1 MEKGATAATPPTRA
15 CSSLPPS
22 AGRGQAAGRPGLR
35 LAEPLATRPS
45 AITPTAGGPDR
56 WERSAGGLTAG
67 GSGGARHASAYA
79 HDRSAR
85 RVLSLSVVVAAVTS
99 KWVSRRPTLGDT
111 TGAEAP
117 LPQCASA
124 ATRMAGR
131 PRVGRCRAFRR
142 PLEGGGGGPARR
154 HRHCCCRPEEGEG
167 AAASRRQRGDAA
179 RPPRGGQLR
188 WPRPPPTLW
197 WQRPPRWA
205 GRAVAVLAAA
215 AATPGSWSPRPPRG
229 TAATATTTITRP
241 RPPTSA
247 GRFVREGWPPRP
259 DSGGCAA
266 TVEGAPPSAL
276 AIRRQS
282 AAGNQLAGGLY
293 ARPWCW
299 WESGITGRRGLVL

>member
-85 RVLSLSVVVAAVTS
+85 RVLSLSVVAAAVTS
-99 KWVSRRPTLGDT
+99 KWVPRRPTLGDT
-111 TGAEAP
+111 TGAGAP

-142 PLEGGGGGPARR
+142 PLDGGGGGSARR
-154 HRHCCCRPEEGEG
+154 RRHCCCRPEEGEG

-179 RPPRGGQLR
+179 DRLVADSCGGHVHHPRCGGNGRRVGRGGRWPCLPPPPPPRGRGRRGRRAAPPPPPPPPSHDHGRRRPPGCSCGRAGHPARTAGGAPPLSR
-188 WPRPPPTLW
+188 GRPPPPWLFDVS
-197 WQRPPRWA
+197 QPP
-205 GRAVAVLAAA
+205 
-215 AATPGSWSPRPPRG
+215 ATSLRVDCMRDRG
-229 TAATATTTITRP
+229 
-241 RPPTSA
+241 
-247 GRFVREGWPPRP
+247 
-259 DSGGCAA
+259 
-266 TVEGAPPSAL
+266 
-276 AIRRQS
+276 
-282 AAGNQLAGGLY
+282 AGG
-293 ARPWCW
+293 
-299 WESGITGRRGLVL
+299 RGGSRGVGD